1 MNDIHHFKKSCI
13 HHNQSLRFYC
23 ESCEEPICQECFH
36 IGPHNNKL
44 HRIVNLIDAF
54 RKNFSRVDS
63 TIVRFVNAK
72 YEEVYKQMQ
81 KIEMKVDEVKNN
93 KKLIERDIRS
103 EYQMMLERLTS
114 EEGTKLAV
122 LQNEQSVLNKEV
134 NNIQQLLIYV
144 DSIKRSDSPDM
155 IGFLLRFKEI
165 AESIEV
171 IMSRQVKSG
180 NIIRRDRR

>member
-1 MNDIHHFKKSCI
+1 M
-13 HHNQSLRFYC
+13 
-23 ESCEEPICQECFH
+23 
-36 IGPHNNKL
+36 
-44 HRIVNLIDAF
+44 DAF
-54 RKNFSRVDS
+54 HKNFTRVDS
-63 TIVRFVNAK
+63 TILRFVNPK
-72 YEEVYKQMQ
+72 FEEVFRQVQ